1 MKKQFEIDN
10 RIISNNHSPYIIAE
24 LSANHNGDIQRAF
37 QSIKAAK
44 DSGADAVKIQTY
56 TADTMTIKSDREEFQ
71 IKGGLWDGYDL
82 YSLYKWAET
91 PYDWH
96 RPLFDYAKEVG
107 ITIFSSP
114 FDETAVDLLQ
124 SLDAPAYK
132 IASFEVTDLP
142 LVRRVAQTKKPMI
155 ISTGM
160 ANLDEIKEVVEV
172 AKENGCLDLVLLHCI
187 SSYPAPANESNVRTI
202 TDLANRFDV
211 LSGLSDHSMGT
222 TVAVASVALGA
233 CVIEKHFTL
242 SRSDKGP
249 DSQFSLEP
257 HELRTLCEETKVA
270 HQSLGVVGY
279 EVKKSESSGLQFRR
293 SLYAVKDI
301 KKGEKFT
308 KENVRSIRPSAGLP
322 PKFFDS
328 IVGNFASEDIRNGT
342 PLNKVNSGLILKNDT
357 K

>member
-1 MKKQFEIDN
+1 
-10 RIISNNHSPYIIAE
+10 
-24 LSANHNGDIQRAF
+24 
-37 QSIKAAK
+37 
-44 DSGADAVKIQTY
+44 
-56 TADTMTIKSDREEFQ
+56 MTIKSDREEFQ

-142 LVRRVAQTKKPMI
+142 LVKRVAQTKKPMI

-160 ANLDEIKEVVEV
+160 ANLDEINEVVEV
-172 AKENGCLDLVLLHCI
+172 ARENGCKDLVLLHCI
-187 SSYPAPANESNVRTI
+187 SSYPAPANQSNLRTI
-202 TDLANRFDV
+202 PDLANCFDV

-242 SRSDKGP
+242 SREDKGP
-249 DSQFSLEP
+249 DSDFSLEP
-257 HELRTLCEETKVA
+257 HELKKLCEETKVA
-270 HQSLGVVGY
+270 HQALGIAGY
-279 EVKKSESSGLQFRR
+279 EVKESESSGLQFRR

-322 PKFFDS
+322 PKFFDN
-328 IVGNFASEDIRNGT
+328 IIGNFASEDIQNGT
-342 PLNKVNSGLILKNDT
+342 PLNKVNSGLNLKKNT

>member
-1 MKKQFEIDN
+1 M
-10 RIISNNHSPYIIAE
+10 
-24 LSANHNGDIQRAF
+24 
-37 QSIKAAK
+37 
-44 DSGADAVKIQTY
+44 
-56 TADTMTIKSDREEFQ
+56 
-71 IKGGLWDGYDL
+71 
-82 YSLYKWAET
+82 
-91 PYDWH
+91 
-96 RPLFDYAKEVG
+96 
-107 ITIFSSP
+107 
-114 FDETAVDLLQ
+114 
-124 SLDAPAYK
+124 
-132 IASFEVTDLP
+132 P